1 MLSLFL
7 ESPEI
12 FTQEFIIDELMDFF
26 LAGTLT
32 THYTSQTALTHFAHN
47 QESLK
52 KARDEFRKAA
62 EENFPDE
69 IYSIGEQAYLD
80 QTVKLEVI

>member
-12 FTQEFIIDELMDFF
+12 FTDAFIIDELFDFF
-26 LAGTLT
+26 FAGTLT
-32 THYTSQTALTHFAHN
+32 TQFVSQTMLTHFVHKP
-47 QESLK
+47 ESLK
-52 KARDEFRKAA
+52 KARDEFRKSA

-69 IYSIGEQAYLD
+69 TYSTGERSYLD
-80 QTVKLEVI
+80 KTVKIEVF